1 MDPARRG
8 GVQGALTRFRVMAYV
23 VGTLLIVLVFVA
35 VPLQIWDHSILAV
48 RIDGTIHG
56 YLYFVYLI
64 LGADLVRRTRLG
76 FWWIVAIVFSGFVPG
91 LAFVT
96 EHHVN
101 RRVHALGLLDP
112 DGPAAPEVAGTV
124 TGAEPAGQPT
134 APGEAPAP

>member
-1 MDPARRG
+1 
-8 GVQGALTRFRVMAYV
+8 MAYV

-35 VPLQIWDHSILAV
+35 VPLQIWGHSMLAV

-96 EHHVN
+96 EHYVN
-101 RRVHALGLLDP
+101 RRVHALGLLGP
-112 DGPAAPEVAGTV
+112 DGPAVPEVAAAVTV
-124 TGAEPAGQPT
+124 PGGAGEPGDPLS
-134 APGEAPAP
+134 P